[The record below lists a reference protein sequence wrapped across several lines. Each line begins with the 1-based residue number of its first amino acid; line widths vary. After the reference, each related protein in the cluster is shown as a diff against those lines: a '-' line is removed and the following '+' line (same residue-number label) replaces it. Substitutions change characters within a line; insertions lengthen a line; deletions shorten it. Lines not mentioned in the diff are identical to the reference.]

1 MNQINIGFNGEK
13 MKDICKDLADEYA
26 ALDDMVKDLDADGW
40 QTVTPFYNWTIKDE
54 ISHLAYFDNT
64 ACLSATD
71 SEAFA
76 TEVEKILQGI
86 TSFDDVFKNVNA
98 IGGAMSDADLLARW
112 RKARAELVAGFEALK
127 PDTRVPWYGP
137 SMSARSSATAR
148 IMETWAHGQDIA
160 DALKINRPGTDRLKH
175 IAFLGVSTFKW
186 SFKNREM
193 VVPDQPVRV
202 SLISPSGEQWAW
214 GPEDAENVVSGSA
227 LDFCLV
233 VTQRRNASDTG
244 LKIQGDIAGQWIQI
258 AQAFAGPPADA
269 PAPGVR
275 KNVYSHKGIS
285 HV

>member
-1 MNQINIGFNGEK
+1 
-13 MKDICKDLADEYA
+13 MKSICKDLADEYA
-26 ALDDMVKDLDADGW
+26 ALDDMVKNLDADGW

-54 ISHLAYFDNT
+54 ISHLAYFDKT

-76 TEVEKILQGI
+76 AEVEKSLQGI

-98 IGGAMSDADLLARW
+98 MGGAMSDADLLAWW
-112 RKARAELVAGFEALK
+112 RKERAQLVAALESLK

-160 DALKINRPGTDRLKH
+160 DALKLVRPGSDRLKH

-186 SFKNREM
+186 SFKNRELA
-193 VVPDQPVRV
+193 VPDQAVRV
-202 SLISPSGEQWAW
+202 ALTAPSYERTSSSNDLWAW
-214 GPEDAENVVSGSA
+214 GPDDADNVVSGSA

-233 VTQRRNASDTG
+233 VTQRRNAADTG
-244 LKIQGDIAGQWIQI
+244 LRIQGDTAVQWMEI

-275 KNVYSHKGIS
+275 KNVYSLKGIS